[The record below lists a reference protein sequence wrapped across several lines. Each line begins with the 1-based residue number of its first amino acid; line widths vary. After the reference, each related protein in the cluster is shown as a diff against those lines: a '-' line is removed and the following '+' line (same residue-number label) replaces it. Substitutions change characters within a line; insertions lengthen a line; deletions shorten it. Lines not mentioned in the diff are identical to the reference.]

1 MNKTRLEIC
10 KKYERTK
17 KGVLMRKYR
26 NMQSRIEGIQKKKHH
41 LYRGKELLPREEFY
55 EWAMSDPEYD
65 RLYREWVESGFDRKL
80 APSVDR
86 LDPSSG
92 YTIENMQWV
101 THSENSRRGGLWR
114 PDKTEAPGYHDG

>member
-17 KGVLMRKYR
+17 KGVLVRKYR

-41 LYRGKELLPREEFY
+41 LYRGKKLLPRDEFY

-65 RLYREWVESGFDRKL
+65 RLYREWVESGYDRKL

-86 LDPSSG
+86 LDPSAG
-92 YTIENMQWV
+92 YIIENMQWV
-101 THSENSRRGGLWR
+101 THSENSRRGGMWR
-114 PDKTEAPGYHDG
+114 PDKTEAQGYHDG